1 MYKFFVEVGLVLFH
15 AFAPKNFPLF
25 SYFVIL
31 DHFGFFSTVPSGS
44 ILVFCLMSLLSIFV
58 VDITNLYRTGRI
70 I

>member
-1 MYKFFVEVGLVLFH
+1 MGLVLFS
-15 AFAPKNFPLF
+15 AFAPNNLPIF

-31 DHFGFFSTVPSGS
+31 DHFVVSGTVPSGS

-58 VDITNLYRTGRI
+58 ARGTNLYRTGRI